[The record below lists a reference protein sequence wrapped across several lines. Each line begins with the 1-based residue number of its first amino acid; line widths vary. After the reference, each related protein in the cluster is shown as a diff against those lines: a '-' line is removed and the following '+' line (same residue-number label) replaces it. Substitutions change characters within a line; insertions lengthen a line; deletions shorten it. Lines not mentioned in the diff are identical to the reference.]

1 MKIKAVLIAYC
12 LQVTHLMLW
21 LCNVPLSVSNTK
33 YSYDVLFVDVPLVVS
48 DFSHREK
55 ADKDQKEANEN
66 KTPRS
71 FSRFKLYPIVLL
83 LSF

>member
-55 ADKDQKEANEN
+55 GDKDQKQT
-66 KTPRS
+66 KT
-71 FSRFKLYPIVLL
+71 KHQEVLAVSNSIL
-83 LSF
+83 